1 MTPVRLFTIC
11 ATVLA
16 AGAAAAQD
24 SRFARADT
32 DRNGVLSRAEVDRG
46 LPGIAPRFNAVD
58 RNRDGNLSP
67 DELRTWSANKK
78 SADRKSEGGFAEH
91 FRRADANSDGALTQ
105 ASGQGCPARG
115 EVRPHR
121 RERRRQ
127 AHPGRAAAIFRLEAD
142 RAREDLRIVA
152 ASMRAGGS
160 ACVRAAVR

>member
-32 DRNGVLSRAEVDRG
+32 DGNGVLSRAEVDRG
-46 LPGIAPRFNAVD
+46 LPGIAPRFNEVD

-91 FRRADANSDGALTQ
+91 FRRADANSDGALTRAEVDKALPRLGAKFDRIDANGDGKLTQ
-105 ASGQGCPARG
+105 DELRRYFDSKRTARG
-115 EVRPHR
+115 KTS
-121 RERRRQ
+121 
-127 AHPGRAAAIFRLEAD
+127 
-142 RAREDLRIVA
+142 
-152 ASMRAGGS
+152 AS
-160 ACVRAAVR
+160 

>member
-46 LPGIAPRFNAVD
+46 LPGIAPRFNEVD

-91 FRRADANSDGALTQ
+91 FRRADANSDGALTRAEVDKALPRLGAKFDRIDANGDGKLTQ
-105 ASGQGCPARG
+105 DELRRYFDSKRTARG
-115 EVRPHR
+115 KTS
-121 RERRRQ
+121 
-127 AHPGRAAAIFRLEAD
+127 
-142 RAREDLRIVA
+142 
-152 ASMRAGGS
+152 AS
-160 ACVRAAVR
+160 